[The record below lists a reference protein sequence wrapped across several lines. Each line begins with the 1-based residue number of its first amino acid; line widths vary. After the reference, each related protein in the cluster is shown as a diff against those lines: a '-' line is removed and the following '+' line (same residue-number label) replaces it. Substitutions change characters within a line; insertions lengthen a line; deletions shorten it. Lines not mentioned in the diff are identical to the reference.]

1 MAIKAGDKMPAGTFK
16 TMTKDG
22 PQDITTDQFFKGKKV
37 VLFSVPGA
45 FTPTC
50 DAKHLPGFVAQA
62 AAFKGKGVDTIA
74 CMAVNDVFVMG
85 AWGKHSNVG
94 DNVLMLADGNG
105 DYAKALGLEMDGRGF
120 GMGTRGQRFAIV
132 VKDGVADQRGNRGAE
147 RVQGLDGRKHPLE
160 AVRPAARAGTSG
172 SRR

>member
-1 MAIKAGDKMPAGTFK
+1 MTIKAGDKMPAGTFK

-22 PQDITTDQFFKGKKV
+22 SQNLTSDQLFKGKKV

-50 DAKHLPGFVAQA
+50 DAKHLPGFVEKAGELKA
-62 AAFKGKGVDTIA
+62 KGVDTIA

-85 AWGKHSNVG
+85 AWGKYSNVG

-105 DYAKALGLEMDGRGF
+105 DYAKALGLEMDGRGY
-120 GMGTRGQRFAIV
+120 GMGMRGQRFALV
-132 VKDGVADQRGNRGAE
+132 VQDGVAKSVFVEGPGE
-147 RVQGLDGRKHPLE
+147 FKVS
-160 AVRPAARAGTSG
+160 AADYLLANL
-172 SRR
+172 